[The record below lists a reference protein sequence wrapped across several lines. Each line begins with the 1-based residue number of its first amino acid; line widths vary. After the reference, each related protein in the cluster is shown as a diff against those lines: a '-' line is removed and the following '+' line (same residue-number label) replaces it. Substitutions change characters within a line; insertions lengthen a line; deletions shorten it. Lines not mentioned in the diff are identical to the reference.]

1 MSVESVTWQ
10 NNFQNILGLSLDP
23 VHCCPIIH
31 KIDEFI
37 HQLFLY
43 STYFLGITMVC
54 RKKFSASNF
63 WRDCT
68 EHGVTVRLQNICYNL
83 ATTNSVIIILGRT
96 INISILVF
104 PNSFLCPHAY
114 TKCFPNV
121 SRLCQTSK
129 P

>member
-1 MSVESVTWQ
+1 MHNYKK
-10 NNFQNILGLSLDP
+10 NN
-23 VHCCPIIH
+23 IISFGTVDKQVMQCGIYK
-31 KIDEFI
+31 KIY
-37 HQLFLY
+37 QTNQVNFLCFFF
-43 STYFLGITMVC
+43 SGITMVC

-68 EHGVTVRLQNICYNL
+68 EHGVTVRIQNICYNL